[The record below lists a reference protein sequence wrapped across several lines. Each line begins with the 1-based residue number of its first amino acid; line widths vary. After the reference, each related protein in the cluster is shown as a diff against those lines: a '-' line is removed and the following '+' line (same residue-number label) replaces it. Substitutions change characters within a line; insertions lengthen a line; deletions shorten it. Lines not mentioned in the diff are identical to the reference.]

1 LSKRHLSLTNALELF
16 KAADSESKILSHP
29 FISPGREDRQLESVS
44 STFEISLN
52 YIEADNRRAADLLS
66 LMSFL
71 DRQGIPEYL
80 LTTDL
85 DTPLD
90 FEEAAGVLVAFSL
103 VLKNQY
109 TDSYSLHRLVQVV
122 TQTWIEKRNKTS
134 TWSSRALKAVSAR
147 FPNAQFENW
156 PRCAELLPHA
166 DTVLHRKYTNLDDMV
181 AEAALLFNVSSYQG
195 RRGRLELAEE
205 LARGSLY
212 LRKVHLGEDHPDT
225 LRSLNNLASILLTT
239 GKYEEAMGFESKALE
254 LLEGL
259 EGALPSESFLSMGN
273 VAVLLQKE
281 GKFQEAE
288 LVQRK
293 VFKEV
298 LRNEDLNTLRS
309 SCKLASILKDMYSF
323 NEAEELYRTALEILK
338 SHFGSNH
345 PETLDCARDLAL
357 VLFSKGED
365 DEASALLRVSAS
377 TYRKILGSEHPDTLT
392 TIRNIRLVSE
402 AQANLDIAEV
412 SYREVLEGRRRVLG
426 ETHRDTLESI
436 TDLAYVLEEEGKYNE
451 AKGVV
456 FGHRANRVSRR
467 VPQMSIRAAD
477 ALVTEIREGLPYL
490 SIEDAKLWRRD
501 KKKTPRNADALVGGY
516 LLNRLNSRNHV
527 FIIDNSISMRKHWD
541 EAQKLIP
548 TLAYIAKQVDVDG
561 IEVYFTNSQAK
572 KIRKSATDLE
582 RLIIETVPHGDE
594 DVGSVLQSVLHE
606 FESGLKSESLTLTR
620 PKSSRGG
627 RGARFASFFQRDKE
641 IRPLTIYIFTDAHL
655 LRKDDIG
662 STIEQFAETCK
673 QFGVKRQQVGIQ
685 FISFGNDPESLAKL
699 RHIDNN
705 LGLVIDIVDHQPVT
719 GNV

>member
-156 PRCAELLPHA
+156 PRCA

-293 VFKEV
+293 VFKGQQEL

-627 RGARFASFFQRDKE
+627 RGA
-641 IRPLTIYIFTDAHL
+641 IYIFTDAHL